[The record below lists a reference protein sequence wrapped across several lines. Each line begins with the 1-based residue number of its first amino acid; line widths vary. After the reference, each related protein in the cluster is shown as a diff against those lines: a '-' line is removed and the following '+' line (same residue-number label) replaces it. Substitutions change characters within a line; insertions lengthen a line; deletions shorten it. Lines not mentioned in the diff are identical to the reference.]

1 MEQKRIHKLMSG
13 YVSKTIKSSE
23 LEELKALLEET
34 DDEQLSEMIGLL
46 WEKNEYSLENAP
58 SEKVLGRIYGNISK
72 KTNTDVRE
80 NVNRAG
86 SLRKILRY
94 TLRIAG
100 VLLFAFLL
108 GVSGYLYKDREYRIN
123 LGEKDVIVNVARGQK
138 VMFILPDSSVV
149 HLNSESS
156 LRYRQ
161 DFGYKDRMVSL
172 MGEGFFE
179 IRKDASKKFV
189 VNTEYLNAE
198 VLGTVF
204 NFYAYESEEIIEL
217 ALLSGGVRVETKT
230 LPVKEVQLKPDE
242 KVIYNKK
249 TGTLKHEKANIRFDT
264 AWTRDE
270 LVFRSEP
277 LKNVLHEIERRYGV
291 YIQVEG
297 DAIRTD
303 DRFTGFFA
311 YKDVR
316 DVMEELKTH
325 YMFKYKINGDQII
338 IYN

>member
-1 MEQKRIHKLMSG
+1 MSG
-13 YVSKTIKSSE
+13 YVSKTIKPSE
-23 LEELKALLEET
+23 LEELKALLDNA
-34 DDEQLSEMIGLL
+34 DDEQLSGALGLL
-46 WEKNEYSLENAP
+46 WEKTEYSRENMA
-58 SEKVLGRIYGNISK
+58 SEKTLEKIYENISK
-72 KTNTDVRE
+72 NIKVGASENTRKKGSVR
-80 NVNRAG
+80 
-86 SLRKILRY
+86 KFLRY

-100 VLLFAFLL
+100 VLLLVFLL

-161 DFGYKDRMVSL
+161 DFGYKDRAISFT
-172 MGEGFFE
+172 GEGFFE
-179 IRKDASKKFV
+179 VRKDITKKFI

-198 VLGTVF
+198 VLGTSF
-204 NFYAYESEEIIEL
+204 NFYAYESDDEVEL
-217 ALLSGGVRVETKT
+217 ALISGGVRVETKT
-230 LPVKEVQLKPDE
+230 QPVREARVKPDE

-249 TGTLKHEKANIRFDT
+249 TGTLKLEKANIRFDT
-264 AWTRDE
+264 AWMRDE

-291 YIQVEG
+291 DIIVEG
-297 DAIRTD
+297 EALGTD

-311 YKDVR
+311 YKNVR
-316 DVMEELKTH
+316 DVLEELKTH
-325 YMFKYKINGDQII
+325 YMFKYKINGEQIL